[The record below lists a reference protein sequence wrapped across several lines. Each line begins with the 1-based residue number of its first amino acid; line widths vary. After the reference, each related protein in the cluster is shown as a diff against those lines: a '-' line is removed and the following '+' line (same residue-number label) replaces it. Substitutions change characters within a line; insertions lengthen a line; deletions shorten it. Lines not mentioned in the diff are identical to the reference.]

1 MPHIE
6 ILGASVRF
14 GLVPILSDISLSLGA
29 GEVAWLRGPNG
40 AGKSTLLRLMAGL
53 VRPSSGQVQVF
64 GQTPDPSTR
73 KRTGLVAHHPALYD
87 ELTLEENLAFFAD
100 LTATPHLRVDEA
112 LEAVGL
118 AGARTRKARDS
129 SEGMRRRADLAR
141 LLLADHD
148 LLLLDEAHSGLDR
161 QAGGLVEAL
170 VERTVGRGGA
180 CVLVSHATEIAFAT
194 RAIELN
200 EGSLL

>member
-129 SEGMRRRADLAR
+129 
-141 LLLADHD
+141 
-148 LLLLDEAHSGLDR
+148 
-161 QAGGLVEAL
+161 
-170 VERTVGRGGA
+170 
-180 CVLVSHATEIAFAT
+180 
-194 RAIELN
+194 
-200 EGSLL
+200 

>member
-1 MPHIE
+1 
-6 ILGASVRF
+6 
-14 GLVPILSDISLSLGA
+14 VPILSNISLTLEP

-40 AGKSTLLRLMAGL
+40 AGKSTFLRLMAGL
-53 VRPSSGQVQVF
+53 IRPFAGQALMF
-64 GQTPDPSTR
+64 GETPGPSTR
-73 KRTGLVAHHPALYD
+73 KRTGLVAHHPALYE
-87 ELTLEENLAFFAD
+87 ELTLEENLTFFAD
-100 LTATPHLRVDEA
+100 LTATRHIRVDEA

-118 AGARTRKARDS
+118 AGARSRKARDS

-141 LLLADHD
+141 LLLTDHD

-170 VERTVGRGGA
+170 VERTIGRGGA
-180 CVLVSHATEIAFAT
+180 CVLVSHATEITFAT
-194 RAIELN
+194 RVVELN